1 MNIFFLVLGVPE
13 VVEYTLHIR
22 PVAKLEVM
30 GLRTELTVGGEPAP
44 FGVAGYD
51 AEENEF
57 DTLDGLQISWYTPK
71 IKSIFD
77 KILNRYLM
85 TSQTT

>member
-1 MNIFFLVLGVPE
+1 MLTFLYYVLGVPTE
-13 VVEYTLHIR
+13 VEYIIHLR

-30 GLRTELTVGGEPAP
+30 GLRTDLHAGGEAAP

-57 DTLDGLQISWYTPK
+57 DTLDGLQINWYV
-71 IKSIFD
+71 
-77 KILNRYLM
+77 
-85 TSQTT
+85 TT

>member
-1 MNIFFLVLGVPE
+1 M
-13 VVEYTLHIR
+13 VEYTLHIR

-30 GLRTELTVGGEPAP
+30 GLRTELNVGGEPAP

-57 DTLDGLQISWYTPK
+57 DTLDGVQIAWYVPSIKGHFLRFMRLIFNLK
-71 IKSIFD
+71 IF
-77 KILNRYLM
+77 
-85 TSQTT
+85 